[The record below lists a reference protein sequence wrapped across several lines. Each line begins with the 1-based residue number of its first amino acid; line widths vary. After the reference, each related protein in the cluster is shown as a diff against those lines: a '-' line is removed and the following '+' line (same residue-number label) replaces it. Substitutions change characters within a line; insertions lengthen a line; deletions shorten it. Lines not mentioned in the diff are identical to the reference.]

1 MKEPTEE
8 FKRLYQMNDFL
19 FEAGIDN
26 LNLFKVRTYIHALHA
41 LHGIS
46 KDPSIVYVNM

>member
-26 LNLFKVRTYIHALHA
+26 LNLFKVRTYIHALH
-41 LHGIS
+41 GIS
-46 KDPSIVYVNM
+46 KDPSVVYVHT